1 MAFSYPPFNN
11 QSAYYAGMPVGV
23 ELETLDKIILVGAKD
38 LPIMRQ
44 IKRVPVGS
52 LKSIWIIDQM
62 RKPRSSTV
70 SAKKYV
76 EDIQPPTPD
85 TKQEIEN
92 VVQLFLDEA
101 DCPDVLKNV
110 NTIDSSGVLETQTA
124 KRSLEHA
131 NDLEAS
137 FWSDSA
143 PFLSTQDS
151 EQNVVGGVWYYVPAT
166 HEFDYRDGLG
176 NPTKDLS
183 VDDIFDLQQ
192 AVYDRGGDPT
202 QIFLTSKLKRKV
214 NALIEAKKLYKV
226 DGTDPKKIG
235 LMVSEIETDF
245 GTTSF
250 NICRHMAELGMND
263 RMLCCDMEYIEAGM
277 LQDTKVEPVTTSAT
291 KKINRIT
298 THMTFHFRNQ
308 YALSSGY
315 GFKY

>member
-1 MAFSYPPFNN
+1 MAFTFPPFNN

-52 LKSIWIIDQM
+52 LKSIWLIDEM
-62 RKPRSSTV
+62 RKPRSSSA

-76 EDIQPPTPD
+76 EDIQTPVPD

-101 DCPDVLKNV
+101 DCPNVLENV
-110 NTIDSSGVLETQTA
+110 KTIDSTNVLESATA

-131 NDLEAS
+131 NDLEAA

-151 EQNVVGGVWYYVPAT
+151 DKNVVGGVWYFVPTAN
-166 HEFDYRDGLG
+166 ELDYRDGFG
-176 NPTKDLS
+176 NPTKDLTA
-183 VDDIFDLQQ
+183 DDIFDLQQ
-192 AVYDRGGDPT
+192 SIWERGGDPT
-202 QIFLTSKLKRKV
+202 QIFLTAKLKRKV

-226 DGTDPKKIG
+226 DGTDPKKVN

-250 NICRHMAELGMND
+250 NLSRHMADLGMND
-263 RMLCCDMEYIEAGM
+263 RMLCCDLEYVEAGM
-277 LQDTKVEPVTTSAT
+277 LKNTTVEPVATSST

-298 THMTFHFRNQ
+298 TDMTFHFRNAF
-308 YALSSGY
+308 ALSAGY